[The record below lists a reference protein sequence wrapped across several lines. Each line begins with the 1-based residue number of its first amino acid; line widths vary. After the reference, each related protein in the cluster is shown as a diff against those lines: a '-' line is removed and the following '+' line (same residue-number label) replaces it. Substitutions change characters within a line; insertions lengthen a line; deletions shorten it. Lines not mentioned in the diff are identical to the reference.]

1 MNWSIWH
8 RITFYPFKKWQKIVT
23 IFERITI
30 FFIHNLLKQKAVGQ
44 CCIFWRNIYLS
55 IFTFKWSVFSLNNM
69 IYIKYYW
76 AYSIIRS
83 YRVILYLCGYN
94 FWFRKFWNWYTW
106 LMDFKA
112 TIIIPHKNNCKKSI
126 TNLQLYKASGL
137 QSTNFIWLKSD
148 HNLQVLTPFHLQSTT

>member
-1 MNWSIWH
+1 MEASDIALLSILPNNDRCQFW
-8 RITFYPFKKWQKIVT
+8 W
-23 IFERITI
+23 
-30 FFIHNLLKQKAVGQ
+30 LLQDLLG
-44 CCIFWRNIYLS
+44 S

-69 IYIKYYW
+69 IYIIYYL

-83 YRVILYLCGYN
+83 YPVILYLCGYN
-94 FWFRKFWNWYTW
+94 FWFRNFWNWYTW

-148 HNLQVLTPFHLQSTT
+148 HNLQVLTSFYLQSTT